1 MQSTDFFVAK
11 FDGDGNEIWVHDGGG
26 SGNDS
31 TLNVKTAPDG
41 SIYIVGYF
49 SSQTMNLGSYSVTNA
64 GGIDIFIAKYNAAG
78 SVQWLKSF
86 GGSGYEQTEDIAIDG
101 SGNIYIAGYYGSPEL
116 SFGSFTLENQGINDI
131 FVVKMDPDGNPV
143 WAVSEGGDMFEGAT
157 AISVKNEGEVYIT
170 GYFGT
175 DEIQFGDTTLTNTGV
190 QTIFITKYNSDGTVA
205 WAKAGQGSSMDMSTG
220 ILVDDSG
227 NLYSTGYMDSPSVNF
242 DGIILNNN
250 GGNDIYLVQYTSDG
264 EIVFAENYG
273 GSGTDAGRA
282 LAKDANG
289 NILITGDFSSSSV
302 SFGDHSVYT
311 SGGADIFIAKIDA
324 GMVGVDDVFQTQLS
338 LFPNPSNGII
348 NIENNTEIEKISV
361 FNLQGKLILETAVGK
376 EKAEIDMSSFAN
388 GVYMMNI
395 QSGNYTVTKKVVLA
409 R

>member
-1 MQSTDFFVAK
+1 M
-11 FDGDGNEIWVHDGGG
+11 I
-26 SGNDS
+26 
-31 TLNVKTAPDG
+31 
-41 SIYIVGYF
+41 
-49 SSQTMNLGSYSVTNA
+49 
-64 GGIDIFIAKYNAAG
+64 
-78 SVQWLKSF
+78 
-86 GGSGYEQTEDIAIDG
+86 
-101 SGNIYIAGYYGSPEL
+101 
-116 SFGSFTLENQGINDI
+116 
-131 FVVKMDPDGNPV
+131 
-143 WAVSEGGDMFEGAT
+143 
-157 AISVKNEGEVYIT
+157 
-170 GYFGT
+170 
-175 DEIQFGDTTLTNTGV
+175 
-190 QTIFITKYNSDGTVA
+190 
-205 WAKAGQGSSMDMSTG
+205 
-220 ILVDDSG
+220 
-227 NLYSTGYMDSPSVNF
+227 
-242 DGIILNNN
+242 
-250 GGNDIYLVQYTSDG
+250 IYLVQYTSDG